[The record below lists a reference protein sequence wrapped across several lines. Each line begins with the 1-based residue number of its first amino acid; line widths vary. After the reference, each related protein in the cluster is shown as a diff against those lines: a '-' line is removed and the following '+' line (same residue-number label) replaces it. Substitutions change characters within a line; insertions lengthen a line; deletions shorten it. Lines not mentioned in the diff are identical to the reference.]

1 MGRVK
6 TQANTMILLET
17 GSRILEEVI
26 RQRVQSDKREAVDIT
41 LADFDGVQ
49 YHIATNATQRNLVTV
64 SISWPCISQMK
75 QFGTDAKVQSFYGP
89 LVTSAE
95 NGYDYTLQF
104 DLDNLADKETLPGK
118 IALFKRTVVAAP
130 LEAVFDG
137 KPGLPPVIT
146 INYRTNEAVYLKRE
160 GNNVAVIFSQRE
172 RPLELKSV
180 QNVYEGEDQGFV
192 TFLLFGPH
200 THESRRGKTI
210 DTIHL
215 FRNYPHYHIK
225 CSKAFLHTRMRLRVE
240 ELLQVLNR
248 AKIKNANK
256 EMKTMSGR
264 TFKRA

>member
-1 MGRVK
+1 MGTPEDK
-6 TQANTMILLET
+6 HNIMILLET

-95 NGYDYTLQF
+95 NGYDY
-104 DLDNLADKETLPGK
+104 
-118 IALFKRTVVAAP
+118 P
-130 LEAVFDG
+130 LH
-137 KPGLPPVIT
+137 
-146 INYRTNEAVYLKRE
+146 
-160 GNNVAVIFSQRE
+160 
-172 RPLELKSV
+172 
-180 QNVYEGEDQGFV
+180 
-192 TFLLFGPH
+192 FL
-200 THESRRGKTI
+200 S
-210 DTIHL
+210 
-215 FRNYPHYHIK
+215 
-225 CSKAFLHTRMRLRVE
+225 
-240 ELLQVLNR
+240 

-264 TFKRA
+264 TFKR

>member
-1 MGRVK
+1 MGTSSLRVK

-160 GNNVAVIFSQRE
+160 GNNVAVIFSINFKDKDDIVIGKVFLQE
-172 RPLELKSV
+172 LEAA
-180 QNVYEGEDQGFV
+180 
-192 TFLLFGPH
+192 
-200 THESRRGKTI
+200 RKTI
-210 DTIHL
+210 NNAPAITF
-215 FRNYPHYHIK
+215 FRNYLHYHIK

-264 TFKRA
+264 T